1 VAQLINER
9 KENFYK
15 EYYYLKPENEKS
27 GWEKFKDGFK
37 SAAEWCKENW
47 KSIVKI
53 VAAAV
58 IITGLGIAASI
69 DRRDIGSCTG
79 RSILGS
85 IGRWID
91 RRSGRRNSCGDK
103 WWFIFRRILRTGH

>member
-1 VAQLINER
+1 
-9 KENFYK
+9 
-15 EYYYLKPENEKS
+15 LKPENEKS

-58 IITGLGIAASI
+58 IITGLGIAAAL
-69 DRRDIGSCTG
+69 TG
-79 RSILGS
+79 GILGVVLAGAFWGALAGGL
-85 IGRWID
+85 IGGAVGGIAAAINGG
-91 RRSGRRNSCGDK
+91 S
-103 WWFIFRRILRTGH
+103 F